1 MIFYLNKQFN
11 FLIMKVHFAC
21 CMLIKDIQARPPKQ
35 LMKLQQKT
43 RQNGQFSFDEIRHD
57 HDRSPLGE

>member
-1 MIFYLNKQFN
+1 
-11 FLIMKVHFAC
+11 MKVHFAC